1 MPATIW
7 KHFFK
12 GIYISE
18 ERKTE
23 RMKGKKREEEK
34 EEGGRGKGREK
45 DLKNLTK
52 DVQALDRE
60 IRKVY

>member
-34 EEGGRGKGREK
+34 EEGGGGREG
-45 DLKNLTK
+45 
-52 DVQALDRE
+52 
-60 IRKVY
+60 RKI